1 MADCIVSTQIN
12 NKNEVAKPIQN
23 QNNQTS
29 IQPPPNEDS
38 KRNEKRLEDGR
49 QVNIRKTDPLFML
62 ASTKK
67 KFGSVNNP
75 THPIHQSFGS
85 IDVDMRN
92 NISTS
97 IRNKRRLED
106 DRRINRKK
114 NDPGAMSASTRND
127 FGSNQQT
134 FGSRNVNLRNF
145 QNSPNT
151 FQSGQQRN
159 VNANAINTSEGR
171 RPSAV
176 YSNFSPQGSARNSFR
191 DGRRLEDDRN
201 VNSGEGGQGSRNEI
215 QRDFGTRIRNQGTR
229 SRQPSTVY
237 SNFSPQGILRNSFR
251 DGRRLADDRNVNSG
265 EGAQGSGNEIQQ
277 QFGTRTRNQGTSSN
291 FSPRQ
296 QANINTNIAR
306 RPSSSYSNFPPQRSQ
321 SSSFR
326 TGKRLNEDRNVNDA
340 DRTRDDGD
348 NDFNEGR
355 TNIRRKPSGSRNS
368 VSFQNDRR
376 NQAGTRG
383 RNQVAAGQR
392 NPFRPNSSFDQTQR
406 RPSSDY
412 SVTNSNPGKI
422 ILEFSLY

>member
-1 MADCIVSTQIN
+1 MS
-12 NKNEVAKPIQN
+12 P
-23 QNNQTS
+23 S
-29 IQPPPNEDS
+29 IKYNFGP
-38 KRNEKRLEDGR
+38 
-49 QVNIRKTDPLFML
+49 VNT
-62 ASTKK
+62 
-67 KFGSVNNP
+67 P
-75 THPIHQSFGS
+75 THPNQQSFS
-85 IDVDMRN
+85 SSDVDIRN
-92 NISTS
+92 NMSTS

-114 NDPGAMSASTRND
+114 NDPDDMSAGTRNN
-127 FGSNQQT
+127 FGSVNSRIRPNQQT
-134 FGSRNVNLRNF
+134 FGSRDVNLRNF
-145 QNSPNT
+145 QNSPNN

-159 VNANAINTSEGR
+159 VNPNSINSSVGR
-171 RPSAV
+171 RPSTV
-176 YSNFSPQGSARNSFR
+176 YTNFSPQGSVRNSFR
-191 DGRRLEDDRN
+191 DSRRLEDDRN
-201 VNSGEGGQGSRNEI
+201 VNSGETSPGSGNEI

-229 SRQPSTVY
+229 GRQPSTVY
-237 SNFSPQGILRNSFR
+237 SNFSPQGPLRNSFR

-265 EGAQGSGNEIQQ
+265 EGGQGSGNEIQQ

-340 DRTRDDGD
+340 DRTRDDSD

-392 NPFRPNSSFDQTQR
+392 TPFRPNLSFDQTQR

-412 SVTNSNPGKI
+412 SVTNSNQGKI
-422 ILEFSLY
+422 ILEFSLYQRVPFVKTIYYNFTFILTYLFD